1 MLLAPAAAGAAC
13 LICDEVVELDGVRA
27 KCFRQDYEKFLS
39 TARSSETSNAEV
51 DLSACTGD
59 DGRERR
65 GLDRMPGLLADGSES
80 SARNQRELRSVY
92 IFDEASLVCLK
103 RLLDGHE
110 GMIDPRCDSI
120 WSRTASHEPAIIQA
134 AGRAFVLPRFGCR
147 LVASEQHRHRSDLRR
162 RGGRYFLGGLRV
174 PRELGDRTHTLT
186 LIETWETQGY
196 RQAYGE
202 LRKFYTAFIE
212 TVPPADRRTAETS
225 GHARDNLLQSFN
237 RRIAQEPARQ
247 EQVREVVYFFNRLGL
262 CVSAS
267 LCSKETTAVFFNDTV
282 QSFLDAYGPY
292 VESSKETLPG
302 RGATLVDLSRVLNPA
317 GRD

>member
-1 MLLAPAAAGAAC
+1 MSQPSSKQRAGLSFFYVSDNGWSLLSSIVTVVTFVGAVGGIFWAVF
-13 LICDEVVELDGVRA
+13 EYRES
-27 KCFRQDYEKFLS
+27 Q
-39 TARSSETSNAEV
+39 ET
-51 DLSACTGD
+51 
-59 DGRERR
+59 ERTK
-65 GLDRMPGLLADGSES
+65 
-80 SARNQRELRSVY
+80 Y
-92 IFDEASLVCLK
+92 
-103 RLLDGHE
+103 
-110 GMIDPRCDSI
+110 
-120 WSRTASHEPAIIQA
+120 
-134 AGRAFVLPRFGCR
+134 
-147 LVASEQHRHRSDLRR
+147 
-162 RGGRYFLGGLRV
+162 
-174 PRELGDRTHTLT
+174 TLT

-292 VESSKETLPG
+292 IESSKETLPG
-302 RGATLVDLSRVLNPA
+302 RGATLVDLSRELNPA
-317 GRD
+317 GPD